1 MSDNTITLVGN
12 LTRDPEL
19 RFTTTGRG
27 VASFGIAVG
36 LQLEI
41 AKMNM
46 LVLKISAEGGAQ
58 QEEGDSTGTSA
69 AVSRMREVA
78 MQMLQFPVPS
88 GCFAPCLIMKDT
100 YVIMMVDVER
110 R

>member
-1 MSDNTITLVGN
+1 MHQDLYVM
-12 LTRDPEL
+12 TRRVNHERSTAEAHEQRVLDE
-19 RFTTTGRG
+19 
-27 VASFGIAVG
+27 V
-36 LQLEI
+36 QLEI